1 VNGRVW
7 EETSKGRGRIKAIA
21 IIESQERERKK
32 AESQGRQEV
41 QERQSPVLTGHRLHV
56 NRRAINM
63 REEQQSPWP
72 LSESE

>member
-21 IIESQERERKK
+21 IIESQKRERKK

-41 QERQSPVLTGHRLHV
+41 QERQSPGLFGYRLHV
-56 NRRAINM
+56 NGEAITRRGRATVSM
-63 REEQQSPWP
+63 AVE
-72 LSESE
+72 